1 MRETNLAGVD
11 LNLLPA
17 LHALLWRR
25 SVTRAAE
32 DVGLSQPAMS
42 RALARLRDLLGD
54 QLLVRTRE
62 GFALTPKAQALA
74 PHVIAALDALKPV
87 FNPTPFDPTK
97 ERRVLRVA
105 AADTQSILLGPAIM
119 SRLSRE
125 APLVDLSFEPYG
137 DVLKRLE
144 RGALDLAFAL
154 ATTPLPPGAVSEPVA
169 RDELALILRRG
180 HPAAK
185 RRWKLEDYGRFDHVG
200 VALLGDGTSEIDAML
215 AAKGVS
221 RRMAFTAPHFT
232 AALAC
237 VAATD
242 MVTTL
247 SATFARRFADY
258 FDLVLLKPPFK
269 SIALPMTLVSS
280 QIKATDPLLKWFC
293 ALVRD
298 EAKEIYEGKIRP
310 RGQSEALGTIGETR
324 QTARPV
330 VPARNRQNLGGV

>member
-17 LHALLWRR
+17 LDALLRR
-25 SVTRAAE
+25 RNVTRAAE

-54 QLLVRTRE
+54 PLLVRTRE
-62 GFALTPKAQALA
+62 GFALSPKAQALA
-74 PHVIAALDALKPV
+74 PRVIAALDGLKPV

-119 SRLSRE
+119 RRLSCE
-125 APLVDLSFEPYG
+125 APLVDLCFEPYG

-144 RGALDLAFAL
+144 CGALDLAFAL
-154 ATTPLPPGAVSEPVA
+154 ATTPLPPGAVSETVA

-200 VALLGDGTSEIDAML
+200 VALLGDGTSEIDAIL
-215 AAKGVS
+215 AAEGVS

-247 SATFARRFADY
+247 SATFARRFADH
-258 FDLVLLKPPFK
+258 FGLLLLKPPFEK
-269 SIALPMTLVSS
+269 TALPMTLVSS
-280 QIKATDPLLKWFC
+280 QIRTTDPLLKWFC
-293 ALVRD
+293 ALVRN
-298 EAKEIYEGKIRP
+298 EAKKIYEDEVRHEDNRKRRGKQPGSANEEHHSR
-310 RGQSEALGTIGETR
+310 RCWKSAES
-324 QTARPV
+324 
-330 VPARNRQNLGGV
+330 